1 MKYYSVLLTISTLY
15 SVCHSSLEANKILIL
30 HNINIK
36 TMKRLALMALS
47 GILILSESCGNAGDK
62 KEKDEVKKESTP
74 CVDASD
80 STFQYQTD
88 QFADLRVLR
97 YQVPGFQCLTPKQK
111 EMLYYLYEAALCGRD
126 IHWDQ
131 NYKYNLTV
139 RKTLENI
146 VASYKGDKNSEDY
159 KKFMVYAKRVWFS
172 SGIHHHYSS
181 DKIMPEFSKSY
192 FADLIKNSD
201 PAAFPLHGG
210 EQVDA
215 FEQRME
221 PILFDP
227 NVAPK
232 KVDLDP
238 KKDLIKSSAVNFYEG
253 VTQDEVQKFYAA
265 TIDKNSKTPVM
276 TGLNSKVI
284 KENGKLVEKKWMVGG
299 MYSAAIEKMV
309 YWLDKASA
317 IAENPEQKDALVK
330 LIRFYKT
337 GDLKDFDDYNIAW
350 VKDVNSVIDVVN
362 GYIEVYSDPLG
373 YKGSFESCVSIKDM
387 EASKRIKAIGDNA
400 QWFEDNSPLKPEHK
414 KKDVKGISAKV
425 ITVVVE
431 GGDNAPSTPIG
442 INLPNNEWIREQ
454 HGSKSV
460 NLGNI
465 VEAYDRA
472 SGPGVIDEFYYNDE
486 IKERVKKYAHLA
498 DKLHTD
504 MHEVIGHASG
514 QINPGVAQPYVTLK
528 NYAST
533 LEEGRADLVALYYL
547 LDPKLVEIGV
557 MPSLD
562 YGKAAYDEY
571 ITKGLMIQLSRLAPG
586 KNLEEAHMRNRQLVA
601 AWVYEKGAKDKVIEK
616 KSKDGKTFFVIN
628 DYSKLRVLF
637 GDLLREIQRVK
648 SEGDYKAGH
657 DLVENFGVKVDP
669 ALHEEVMKR
678 YSKLNIA
685 PYMGFI
691 QPKLVPVMDGDK
703 IIDVKVEYPKDFVE
717 QMLYYGKQYALLPVE
732 N

>member
-1 MKYYSVLLTISTLY
+1 MKSLILLTLSGVLL
-15 SVCHSSLEANKILIL
+15 
-30 HNINIK
+30 
-36 TMKRLALMALS
+36 S
-47 GILILSESCGNAGDK
+47 GSGNAQQK
-62 KEKDEVKKESTP
+62 TAP
-74 CVDASD
+74 PVD
-80 STFQYQTD
+80 FKYQAD
-88 QFADLRVLR
+88 QFADLRILR
-97 YQVPGFQCLTPKQK
+97 YQIPGFEALALKQK

-126 IHWDQ
+126 IFWDQ

-139 RKTLENI
+139 RKTLEAI
-146 VASYKGDKNSEDY
+146 VSNYKGDKNTEDY

-181 DKIMPEFSKSY
+181 DKFMPEFSKEY
-192 FADLIKNSD
+192 FASLIKQTA
-201 PAAFPLHGG
+201 PALLPLHKG
-210 EQVDA
+210 ENADA
-215 FEQRME
+215 FTARLT

-227 NVAPK
+227 AIAPK

-238 KKDLIKSSAVNFYEG
+238 SKDMVKSSAVNFYEG
-253 VTQDEVQKFYAA
+253 VTQEEVRAFYAA
-265 TIDKNSKTPVM
+265 QIDKNSKTPVM
-276 TGLNSKVI
+276 TGLNSKVV
-284 KENGKLVEKKWMVGG
+284 KENGKLVEKKWKVGG

-330 LIRFYKT
+330 LIKFYKT
-337 GDLKDFDDYNIAW
+337 GDLKDFDEYNIAW
-350 VKDVNSVIDVVN
+350 VKDINSTIDVVN
-362 GYIEVYSDPLG
+362 GFIEVYADPLG
-373 YKGSFESCVSIKDM
+373 YKATFESCVSIKDM

-400 QWFEDNSPLKPEHK
+400 QWFEDHSPLKPEHK

-465 VEAYDRA
+465 VEAYDNA
-472 SGPGVIDEFYYNDE
+472 SGPGVADEFYYSDE
-486 IKERVKKYAHLA
+486 IKERVKKYAPLA

-514 QINPGVAQPYVTLK
+514 RINDGVEQPYVTLQ

-533 LEEGRADLVALYYL
+533 LEEARADLVALYYL

-571 ITKGLMIQLSRLAPG
+571 ITKGLMIQLSRLAAG
-586 KNLEEAHMRNRQLVA
+586 KNLEEAHMRNRQLIA
-601 AWVYEKGAKDKVIEK
+601 AWVYEKGKNENIIEEK
-616 KSKDGKTFFVIN
+616 KKNSKTFYVVT
-628 DYSKLRVLF
+628 DYSKLRILF
-637 GDLLREIQRVK
+637 GDLLREIQRIK

-657 DLVENFGVKVDP
+657 DLVENYGVKVNP
-669 ALHEEVMKR
+669 ELHKEVIAR
-678 YSKLNIA
+678 YATLHLA

-691 QPKLVPVMDGDK
+691 QPKLVTVMQGNK
-703 IIDVKVEYPKDFVE
+703 ITDVKVEYPVDFVE
-717 QMLYYGKQYALLPVE
+717 QMLEYGKKYALLPTE